1 MKSALELAMEKTS
14 AIGEQARQELEKL
27 SSGQRS
33 RIEEIKKV
41 YEGKIAEKDVLH
53 QQELMKMT
61 GGAPPEA
68 IEAQLE
74 PESRDALNDFRRK
87 FRSEREAL
95 EAERDEKIEA
105 VKQES

>member
-1 MKSALELAMEKTS
+1 
-14 AIGEQARQELEKL
+14 
-27 SSGQRS
+27 
-33 RIEEIKKV
+33 
-41 YEGKIAEKDVLH
+41 
-53 QQELMKMT
+53 MT

-74 PESRDALNDFRRK
+74 PEARDALNAFRQK

-105 VKQES
+105 IKKQN

>member
-1 MKSALELAMEKTS
+1 MKSALEIAMEKTS
-14 AIGEQARQELEKL
+14 AIGEQARQEMEKL
-27 SSGQRS
+27 TPDQRS
-33 RIEEIKKV
+33 KIEETKKV

-61 GGAPPEA
+61 GGTPPDA

-74 PESRDALNDFRRK
+74 PEAREALNAFRQK

-95 EAERDEKIEA
+95 ETEREEKIEA
-105 VKQES
+105 IKNER

>member
-1 MKSALELAMEKTS
+1 MKSALEIAMEKTS
-14 AIGEQARQELEKL
+14 AFGEQARQELEKL
-27 SSGQRS
+27 SPEQR
-33 RIEEIKKV
+33 RKIEEIKKV

-61 GGAPPEA
+61 GGTPPEA

-74 PESRDALNDFRRK
+74 PEAKNALNVFRQK

-95 EAERDEKIEA
+95 EAEREEKIEA
-105 VKQES
+105 IKKES